1 MEVLRTHKELLEE
14 LNEIRIQL
22 EEANDT
28 IDAIRSGE
36 IDALVVKDND
46 SHQIFTLKSADH
58 TYRIFIEQMTE
69 GAVTLNESNLILYSN
84 TQFAKMTGHSLEK
97 VIGQPFEKFLSPQYK
112 SSFRFLISKA
122 WKENVKGE
130 LKLKSRNGLNP
141 PVLLSLKTLELDE
154 GNSMS
159 IILTDLSSQKKAQK
173 LLLQKNIELEEA
185 QKIARQLNANLESIV
200 RERTRQLE
208 INISEKTRAEHELK
222 ANQERLA
229 RILETM
235 AEGVV
240 IVDTSGNLTYANPM
254 AQKILNSEIN
264 KHHASIFGNK
274 KWQTLKVDGS
284 PLNEKDH
291 PIALMMASGREVY
304 DHEIAIQPEN
314 AERFY
319 ISVNAAPLRDHQ
331 GKLIGGVGTI
341 MDVTNRRK
349 ISQQKD
355 EFISVASHELKTPLT
370 SLKASM
376 QILTKLVH
384 TNSTSDRIPEFVDK
398 ANKNLS
404 KVLYLIEDLMNVS
417 KLQHGQLPLNKS
429 VVNLWQLV
437 NDCCTH
443 VKSDDSYT
451 FKVEGER
458 NIHIFAD
465 FHRIDQVIVNLV
477 NNAIKYAPESKVI
490 KLKISTE
497 NDMVKVS
504 VQDFGI
510 GISPEK
516 LPHLFDRYYRVDPS
530 GIQFSGL
537 GLGLYIS
544 AEIIERHGGKIGV
557 NSVEGQGSTF
567 WFTLPAL
574 VQPEPA

>member
-1 MEVLRTHKELLEE
+1 MEVLKSHKELLEE

-46 SHQIFTLKSADH
+46 GHQIFTLKSADH
-58 TYRIFIEQMTE
+58 AYRIFIEQMTE
-69 GAVTLNESNLILYSN
+69 GAVTLNQSNLILYSN
-84 TQFAKMTGHSLEK
+84 TQFAKMVGHSLEK
-97 VIGQPFEKFLSPQYK
+97 VMGQPFEKFLPPQYQG
-112 SSFRFLISKA
+112 SFKFLIARA

-159 IILTDLSSQKKAQK
+159 IILTDLSSQKKAQQ
-173 LLLQKNIELEEA
+173 LLLQKNMELEEA
-185 QKIARQLNANLESIV
+185 QKIARQLNTNLESTV
-200 RERTRQLE
+200 RERTSQLE
-208 INISEKTRAEHELK
+208 FNIAEKTRAEDELK
-222 ANQERLA
+222 ANQERLT

-240 IVDTSGNLTYANPM
+240 LVDTSGKLTYANPM
-254 AQKILNSEIN
+254 AQKILNIQISQD
-264 KHHASIFGNK
+264 HQSIYGNT
-274 KWQTLKVDGS
+274 KWQSLKVDGS
-284 PLNEKDH
+284 PLAEKDH
-291 PIALMMASGREVY
+291 PIAVMMASGKEVY
-304 DHEIAIQPEN
+304 DHEIAIQPQN
-314 AERFY
+314 SERFY
-319 ISVNAAPLRDHQ
+319 ISVNAAPLRDQQ
-331 GKLIGGVGTI
+331 GTLIGGVGTI

-376 QILTKLVH
+376 QILTKLVQ
-384 TNSTSDRIPEFVDK
+384 SPGSSERIPEFVEK

-404 KVLYLIEDLMNVS
+404 KILYLIEDLMNVS
-417 KLQHGQLPLNKS
+417 KIQHGQLPLNKTQF
-429 VVNLWQLV
+429 NLSKLIS
-437 NDCCTH
+437 DCCTH
-443 VKSDDSYT
+443 VKSDDRYHLI
-451 FKVEGER
+451 VEGDK
-458 NIHIFAD
+458 NIEVFAD

-477 NNAIKYAPESKVI
+477 NNAIKYAPESKII
-490 KLKISTE
+490 KLNLSIE
-497 NDMVKVS
+497 NGMARVS

-557 NSVEGQGSTF
+557 DSVKGKGSTF
-567 WFTLPAL
+567 WFTLPL
-574 VQPEPA
+574 